1 MHNKGFTLTELICII
16 ALLGLIA
23 LIAVPSV
30 NTMINDSK
38 EKAYKEQIRTIEESA
53 RTYMAKNSL
62 ELPDQVEGENKCL
75 SVSKLKKSGLLSDE
89 DIKNPKYRKNS
100 KNQEEIN
107 ETFNGSVL
115 VTFKSNK
122 YTYKY
127 DEGMCKVNGTVYR
140 WTTDRLKIGDS
151 IEGKETTTD
160 YTNLGKN
167 HFIKHEVVDSKIT
180 SSEACFIKDG
190 NMHCLKP
197 NEYET
202 SKAKLLQIFGESA
215 CSVHDSYVSCS
226 AAGVGA
232 GAYSTGIVYA
242 YDDASSCTVYADG
255 HSRCAV
261 NG

>member
-1 MHNKGFTLTELICII
+1 MQNKGFTLTELICII

-140 WTTDRLKIGDS
+140 YTKDQLKIGDS

-160 YTNLGKN
+160 YNTLGKN
-167 HFIKHEVVDSKIT
+167 HFLKHEVVDSKIT
-180 SSEACFIKDG
+180 SSEVCFIKDG
-190 NMHCLKP
+190 DRK
-197 NEYET
+197 
-202 SKAKLLQIFGESA
+202 
-215 CSVHDSYVSCS
+215 
-226 AAGVGA
+226 
-232 GAYSTGIVYA
+232 STRLN
-242 YDDASSCTVYADG
+242 SS
-255 HSRCAV
+255 H
-261 NG
+261 